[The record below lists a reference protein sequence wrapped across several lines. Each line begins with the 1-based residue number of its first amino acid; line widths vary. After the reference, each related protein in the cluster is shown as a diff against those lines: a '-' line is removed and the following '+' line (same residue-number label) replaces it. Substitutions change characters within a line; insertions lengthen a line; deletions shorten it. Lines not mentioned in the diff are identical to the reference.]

1 MCAFAP
7 RDASFIKARD
17 VIAAACPLPENDI
30 ICLSGCLVVSEV
42 TNEGVLG

>member
-30 ICLSGCLVVSEV
+30 ICLSPSAGWDASLYQR
-42 TNEGVLG
+42 